1 MLIYKQLF
9 AISLLLSLPFC
20 IAAKEINEKDQ
31 LICAI
36 SETALCRENAGCTEG
51 SVELVNLPLL
61 LRLNLEKKTIKSTR
75 ISGETRTSTILAVNT
90 SKNNLILQG
99 VQEGSGWSM
108 TVDKKNGQMS
118 VSSSLDGEGYIAFG
132 VCTRS

>member
-1 MLIYKQLF
+1 MQIHKRLL
-9 AISLLLSLPFC
+9 ALPLLLTLPLS
-20 IAAKEINEKDQ
+20 ISAKEITTKDQ

-36 SETALCRENAGCTEG
+36 SKTALCRENAGCTEG
-51 SVELVNLPLL
+51 SVEIVNLPLL
-61 LRLNLEKKTIKSTR
+61 LRLNLEKKTIASTR
-75 ISGETRTSTILAVNT
+75 LSGEQHSSTILSVNT

-99 VQEGSGWSM
+99 VQDGSGWSM

>member
-1 MLIYKQLF
+1 MHIHKRLLVL
-9 AISLLLSLPFC
+9 SLLLSLPFS
-20 IAAKEINEKDQ
+20 ISAKEITAKDQ

-36 SETALCRENAGCTEG
+36 SKTALCRENSGCTEG
-51 SVELVNLPLL
+51 SVEIVNLPLL
-61 LRLNLEKKTIKSTR
+61 LRLNLEKKTIASTR
-75 ISGETRTSTILAVNT
+75 LSGEQRASTIMAVST

-99 VQEGSGWSM
+99 VEDGSGWSM